1 MCKGKSDKFFKWAFL
16 VLLAIAVAVYAFDC
30 RYRDVYAYGALE
42 GKSVLLDTWT
52 NDIIVVGGKDYIS
65 KMRYRIGK
73 TKGSLYEKKDEEPLK
88 IESKKK
94 VYNKRTKKWE

>member
-1 MCKGKSDKFFKWAFL
+1 MCKDKSDRFFKWAFL
-16 VLLAIAVAVYAFDC
+16 VLLTIAVAVYAFDC
-30 RYRDVYAYGALE
+30 RYREVYAYGALE

-65 KMRYRIGK
+65 KMRYRIGR
-73 TKGSLYEKKDEEPLK
+73 TKGSLYEKDGGPLK

-94 VYNKRTKKWE
+94 TYNKKTKKWE